1 MYSHGTQNPARHQL
15 SSEILRSFDLQ
26 ISGSGLGSWTIKE
39 MQKLLTEIV
48 PEMFQ
53 LAASN
58 KLRAETETVEL
69 KNIEKLW
76 NAEIP
81 NGKRLVVTI

>member
-1 MYSHGTQNPARHQL
+1 
-15 SSEILRSFDLQ
+15 
-26 ISGSGLGSWTIKE
+26 